1 MTMEG
6 YKAYIFDLDGTLL
19 DTLDDLA
26 DAVNFSMRENGFPER
41 TRDEVRSFV
50 GDGMRLLVKRSA
62 PKDSGEDILEKAF
75 IDFRDYYSVHYM
87 DKTKPYPE
95 IESVLKEL
103 KAQGKS
109 LCVISNKADYAV
121 KLLMDRFFPGIFE
134 TVLGE
139 REGIR
144 RKPAPDSLL
153 AVMDELG
160 LAKAQCVYIGDS
172 DTDIETAK
180 NAGIG
185 SVSVS
190 WGFRTEAFLKK
201 SGAEEI
207 VDTPVGLLGI
217 KARAE

>member
-1 MTMEG
+1 MKE

-19 DTLDDLA
+19 DTLEDLA

-41 TRDEVRSFV
+41 SLEEVRSFV

-62 PKDSGEDILEKAF
+62 PKGSSEEKLDKAF
-75 IDFRDYYSVHYM
+75 GDFRDYYSVHYM

-95 IESVLKEL
+95 IEAML
-103 KAQGKS
+103 KALKMQGKR
-109 LCVISNKADYAV
+109 LCVISNKADFAV
-121 KLLMDRFFPGIFE
+121 KLLMDQFFPGLFE

-139 REGIR
+139 RDGIR

-153 AVMDELG
+153 AVMEELK
-160 LAKAQCVYIGDS
+160 LPKDLCVYIGDS

-190 WGFRTEAFLKK
+190 WGFRTKEFLKR
-201 SGAEEI
+201 SGAQRI
-207 VDTPVGLLGI
+207 VNEPEDLLKI
-217 KARAE
+217 